1 MNHSSPVNNTAITG
15 NRMLMLIDYLLSLVE
30 ILDELYLGTLHTH
43 VLAHVVPPR
52 DSLIGRGGLEECIE
66 EPITHFIF

>member
-1 MNHSSPVNNTAITG
+1 
-15 NRMLMLIDYLLSLVE
+15 MLIDYLLSLVE